1 MSLIRHFPFLIPV
14 VSDWIEW
21 EQIAQMTFYAW
32 TLSFSTV
39 FLLPQHDSN
48 KLHESVP
55 GAHENFGNHMSS
67 KIKLFKQFFANTTK
81 MAMHFFFNLALLLEF
96 YKIIQS
102 KKNNNFAMSPSP
114 LSKCMWYLK
123 NTLAEPQWR
132 KNCNESISVN
142 ILCNFKNTG
151 ASTRSRNRRDLD
163 KI

>member
-1 MSLIRHFPFLIPV
+1 
-14 VSDWIEW
+14 
-21 EQIAQMTFYAW
+21 MTFYAR

-39 FLLPQHDSN
+39 LLLPQHDSN

-114 LSKCMWYLK
+114 LSKCM
-123 NTLAEPQWR
+123 
-132 KNCNESISVN
+132 
-142 ILCNFKNTG
+142 
-151 ASTRSRNRRDLD
+151 
-163 KI
+163 